1 MATTLSCSVF
11 RVKKLLALPA
21 VLLLSG
27 CTVMDVVG
35 PRANGEIMALAK
47 QASADW
53 VFGSDGTPEWREMRK
68 FHGEQ
73 LQAEALRLCGVDE
86 AGKTPSTCNVGYGDT
101 DLPAAAAPE
110 ELLDST
116 VAAAKK
122 VPDESVDLVVAQAID
137 AVALASVELPADP
150 ARLSGEADIDAARAM
165 LAQENAL
172 YYGLGLALA
181 YADDGLRGRIRVL
194 REASHERVSVLTTLV
209 DDPQPPGDVGAGA
222 AAEDGAEDGAE
233 DAAAE
238 ALVPAAGYKFT
249 EGFQEPTSLPEAT
262 HLVKTMQSD
271 LVKQWR
277 RTAANA
283 SSADWM
289 RAAILLAAHA
299 QRA

>member
-1 MATTLSCSVF
+1 
-11 RVKKLLALPA
+11 
-21 VLLLSG
+21 
-27 CTVMDVVG
+27 MDVVG

-53 VFGSDGTPEWREMRK
+53 VFGSDDTPEWREMRK
-68 FHGEQ
+68 FHSEQ
-73 LQAEALRLCGVDE
+73 LKDEALRLCGVDE
-86 AGKTPSTCNVGYGDT
+86 AGKTPSTCNVGYEDT

-137 AVALASVELPADP
+137 AVALAPVELPADP
-150 ARLSGEADIDAARAM
+150 ARLSGQADIDAARAM

-209 DDPQPPGDVGAGA
+209 DDPRLPGDVGAGA
-222 AAEDGAEDGAE
+222 GAEDGAEDAAAE

-277 RTAANA
+277 RTAADA